1 MPTIHDD
8 EFGEILVRRSRLA
21 RSMRVSLTSDGRMRV
36 SIPTMTPLF
45 MAKRMIAS
53 SRKELRKLVEAQ
65 PRLKLEDGMS
75 IGKSHSLHV
84 RQGSA
89 VSVRRSGQQIIATTD
104 GASLDEPMLQEPVRK
119 AVLAALRKEANH
131 YLPKRLAYI
140 AEQYDFS
147 YSSVRFSHATSRWG
161 SCSSKGTISLNI
173 GLMNL
178 PFELID
184 YVLIHELAHTKEMNH
199 SDAFWQIV
207 ESCDP
212 DYRLHRKELKEH
224 SPSI

>member
-1 MPTIHDD
+1 
-8 EFGEILVRRSRLA
+8 
-21 RSMRVSLTSDGRMRV
+21 MRVSLTSDGRMRV

-89 VSVRRSGQQIIATTD
+89 VSVRRSGQQIIATTDGEQIIATTD

-224 SPSI
+224 GCTARN